1 MVLRYLIETENK
13 DNLLEDQSML
23 MIQISNLS
31 HNFGCDF
38 EQNQTQVIRS
48 GNGPQNPR
56 YSYQIIRTFS
66 PMLYSDFIEYNIV
79 GDTKVF

>member
-1 MVLRYLIETENK
+1 MVLRYLIETENM

-38 EQNQTQVIRS
+38 
-48 GNGPQNPR
+48 
-56 YSYQIIRTFS
+56 
-66 PMLYSDFIEYNIV
+66 
-79 GDTKVF
+79 

>member
-1 MVLRYLIETENK
+1 M
-13 DNLLEDQSML
+13 
-23 MIQISNLS
+23 
-31 HNFGCDF
+31 
-38 EQNQTQVIRS
+38 S
-48 GNGPQNPR
+48 GIGPHYPQ